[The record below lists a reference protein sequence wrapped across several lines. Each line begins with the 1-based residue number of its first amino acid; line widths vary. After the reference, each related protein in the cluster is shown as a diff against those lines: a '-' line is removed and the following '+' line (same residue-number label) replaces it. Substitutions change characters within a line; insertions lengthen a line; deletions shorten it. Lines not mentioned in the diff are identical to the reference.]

1 MKGPK
6 NEDRANVHPV
16 TDIRPS
22 STLPTPRPGAFGIPV
37 GTNSQAHMD
46 PMSSSLEPPTRKA
59 PRLFHILCVL
69 TILGNGL
76 LIIVNL
82 FKAGAIHAGGRS
94 GGVGA
99 HAVAPLNSLVL
110 VVILTCVG
118 AMLGA
123 ALMLGGRRLGF
134 RIYAVSNIV
143 HLVATACAILLW
155 LMTVYLSFI
164 AVLLFF
170 YCAIPLLF
178 LLYFRRNAAWLR

>member
-1 MKGPK
+1 M
-6 NEDRANVHPV
+6 
-16 TDIRPS
+16 
-22 STLPTPRPGAFGIPV
+22 
-37 GTNSQAHMD
+37 
-46 PMSSSLEPPTRKA
+46 
-59 PRLFHILCVL
+59 
-69 TILGNGL
+69 
-76 LIIVNL
+76 
-82 FKAGAIHAGGRS
+82 
-94 GGVGA
+94 
-99 HAVAPLNSLVL
+99 APLNSLVL

>member
-1 MKGPK
+1 MY
-6 NEDRANVHPV
+6 
-16 TDIRPS
+16 
-22 STLPTPRPGAFGIPV
+22 
-37 GTNSQAHMD
+37 MD
-46 PMSSSLEPPTRKA
+46 PINSMVDPATRKA
-59 PRLFHILCVL
+59 PRLFQVLCVL
-69 TILGNGL
+69 TILGNFL

-82 FKAGAIHAGGRS
+82 FKAGMIYAGGRS

-123 ALMLGGRRLGF
+123 ALMLVGRRLGF
-134 RIYAVSNIV
+134 RIYAASNIV
-143 HLVATACAILLW
+143 HLIATGCAILLW

-164 AVLLFF
+164 AVLLFL
-170 YCAIPLLF
+170 YGSIPVLF

>member
-1 MKGPK
+1 MPQCPGI
-6 NEDRANVHPV
+6 AGV
-16 TDIRPS
+16 TTIQ
-22 STLPTPRPGAFGIPV
+22 V
-37 GTNSQAHMD
+37 HMD
-46 PMSSSLEPPTRKA
+46 PMSSSLEPSTRKA

-69 TILGNGL
+69 TILGNGM

-134 RIYAVSNIV
+134 RIYAVSNIM

-155 LMTVYLSFI
+155 IMTVYLSII

-170 YCAIPLLF
+170 YCAVPLLF

>member
-1 MKGPK
+1 M
-6 NEDRANVHPV
+6 
-16 TDIRPS
+16 
-22 STLPTPRPGAFGIPV
+22 PRCPGMV
-37 GTNSQAHMD
+37 GGTTIQLYMD
-46 PMSSSLEPPTRKA
+46 PISSIAEPSTRKA
-59 PRLFHILCVL
+59 PRLFHVLCVL

-94 GGVGA
+94 GGMGV

-134 RIYAVSNIV
+134 RIYAVSNIM

-155 LMTVYLSFI
+155 LMTVYLSII

-170 YCAIPLLF
+170 YCSVPLLF